1 MTVLPPKQ
9 RVRESFDRAAASYD
23 AAAVLQRQV
32 CELLLAGFALPKLS
46 TTEATANPAILD
58 AGCGTGYGARLLRS
72 RWPAAHLTVADF
84 APAMLDLARGDADA
98 CFAADIETLPFADQ
112 RFDAWWSSL
121 TIQWCDAGTVFAE
134 AARVLRP
141 HGRLAV
147 STLGPGTFA
156 ELRSA
161 FGAVDRYRHT
171 LPFSEPAAIGEALHD
186 AGFCGIAVHRKTL
199 TLHYPDLKTLL
210 RAVKAI
216 GANPVG
222 AGARSGMMGRN
233 AWQALE
239 AAYEKQR
246 TPDGLPAS
254 YDVIFAY
261 AER

>member
-1 MTVLPPKQ
+1 MKLLPAKQ
-9 RVRESFDRAAASYD
+9 RVRASFDRAAASYD

-32 CELLLAGFALPKLS
+32 CELLLAGFGLPA
-46 TTEATANPAILD
+46 TTGTPAILD
-58 AGCGTGYGARLLRS
+58 AGCGTGYGARLLRA
-72 RWPAAHLTVADF
+72 RWPAAHLSVADF
-84 APAMLDLARGDADA
+84 APAMLDLARGTADA
-98 CFAADIETLPFADQ
+98 CFAADIEALPFD
-112 RFDAWWSSL
+112 RHTFDAWWSSL
-121 TIQWCDAGTVFAE
+121 TIQWCNAGTVFAE

-161 FGAVDRYRHT
+161 FGTVDRYRHT
-171 LPFSEPAAIGEALHD
+171 LPFSEPAAIGEALQC
-186 AGFCGIAVHRKTL
+186 AGFSGIAMHRQTL

-222 AGARSGMMGRN
+222 AGARSGMMGRS

-239 AAYEKQR
+239 TAYEQQR